1 MTYYPTCIALAEHC
15 NKCNTGE
22 SFEGCANGVSGT
34 QECSAYCNS
43 GCNVVCNS
51 LCQAICNVHGQFIK
65 DHKDVGAFP
74 GSEIKVDDFIHEKW
88 SATFWNSLIGN
99 LNTAETVGA
108 VSKQVAPNDRE
119 VVTAPIGNKAP
130 YTASL
135 YNQVRDK
142 IKQFSNIPD
151 SYKAVNVDDLITA
164 TVANAIRTAYNSAK
178 FSSTVCDICNSGTQH
193 YEGSSCTCNCSC
205 TCACACSCS
214 CDCPGCSCSGCS
226 CSCSSPN
233 PSPK

>member
-1 MTYYPTCIALAEHC
+1 MTYYPTCIALSEHC

-22 SFEGCANGVSGT
+22 SFAGCASGNNGT
-34 QECSAYCNS
+34 QACSVYCDS

-51 LCQAICNVHGQFIK
+51 SCQAICNVHGQFIK

-88 SATFWNSLIGN
+88 NTTFWNSLIDN
-99 LNTAETVGA
+99 LNTAETVGE
-108 VSKQVAPNDRE
+108 VSKQVAVNDRE

-130 YTASL
+130 YTANL
-135 YNQVRDK
+135 YNQVRAK
-142 IKQFSNIPD
+142 IKQFNNIPD
-151 SYKAVNVDDLITA
+151 SYKDVNVDDLITA

-205 TCACACSCS
+205 TCSCSCS
-214 CDCPGCSCSGCS
+214 CGCDCSGCSCSGCS
-226 CSCSSPN
+226 CSCSSPA
-233 PSPK
+233 PTSE